1 MERAKQCNSPI
12 NERLYFHSEDN
23 ILMEASLLFLIV
35 TPKDFAGREM
45 ICLHSVYLIKLGMFS
60 QMFIQVIE

>member
-1 MERAKQCNSPI
+1 MERAKQCNSSI

-23 ILMEASLLFLIV
+23 ILMEASLLFFIV

-45 ICLHSVYLIKLGMFS
+45 ICLHSVCLIKLGMFS
-60 QMFIQVIE
+60 QTFIQVIE